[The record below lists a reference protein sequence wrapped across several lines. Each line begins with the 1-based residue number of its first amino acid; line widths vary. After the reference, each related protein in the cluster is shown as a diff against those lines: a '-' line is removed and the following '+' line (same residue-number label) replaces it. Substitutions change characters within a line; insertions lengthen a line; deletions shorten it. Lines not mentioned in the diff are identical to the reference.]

1 MIFNIS
7 DCSIRC
13 WECEKECNIKLLF
26 ELPEFLFNQTIIDS
40 LKADAGMFIA
50 GGGNPRVADTELK
63 KTAVCLSIS
72 RKKYL
77 ENLKKN

>member
-1 MIFNIS
+1 MVFNIS
-7 DCSIRC
+7 DCNIRC
-13 WECEKECNIKLLF
+13 WECEKECAMKGLF
-26 ELPEFLFNQTIIDS
+26 SLPESVFNKQILDS

-50 GGGNPRVADTELK
+50 AGGNPQIADMELK
-63 KTAVCLSIS
+63 KTAVSLSIS

>member
-1 MIFNIS
+1 MVFKIS

-13 WECEKECNIKLLF
+13 WECEKECAMKDLF
-26 ELPEFLFNQTIIDS
+26 LLPESVFNKQILDS
-40 LKADAGMFIA
+40 LKANAGMFIA
-50 GGGNPRVADTELK
+50 AGGNPQVADMELK
-63 KTAVCLSIS
+63 KTAVSLNIS